1 MCGFAGVINKT
12 KKINNNQLKKLA
24 SEVDF
29 RGPDFSGIE
38 VYDRIFQKQDV
49 GQIGLFHNRLAI
61 IDLDQRSN
69 QPFED
74 ESYVLLYNGEIYNF
88 EELKSDLVSKGIIF
102 KTKSDTE
109 VLFEGLKYYKDDF
122 IQLLNGIFSFV
133 FIDKLNMTALMSRDR
148 LGIKPLYYYIDSE
161 QIIFSSEM
169 NTVIRL
175 KISKNIISRES
186 IDNYMLFQY
195 IPTPMTMIE
204 NIYKVKPGYVYN
216 VSLLDNKLSY
226 ENKYWD
232 AFKSRSSSNIQNL
245 ENFIY
250 KSLKQQLVADVDVGM
265 FLSSGIDSS
274 LLVAMVDKYFSDKKY
289 KLFTVSFDK
298 NSNSDESDDA
308 KEFVKGFNQNNFE
321 HVILQ
326 LDSNTIKN
334 RLINL
339 YDFID
344 EPFADSAVLLNMA
357 ISEEAKKYSSVVL
370 SGDGADELFFGYDR
384 YLDFI
389 KFKNIN
395 LLKKYFYLLVEIF
408 IQSRRLFLSSI
419 TDSLELSLQLLN
431 ITYPKNKK
439 ISQKI
444 KKLFMYESI
453 ENINNNNEFIS
464 KIDLKSYLTDAML
477 YKVDRSSMAN
487 SLEVRVP
494 FLDNEVLDFALSS
507 TFEEKFT
514 KKLGTKSQLKELL
527 SKLAPHYKLYS
538 TKKGFSF
545 PLLEW
550 LQNDWKDLVL
560 EKINKENLQTLNLD
574 SRFYINLVEEFYQG
588 KCEYTNQIWFVLN
601 LVLWF
606 EAFSNIEKVKYT

>member
-12 KKINNNQLKKLA
+12 KKIDKTQLLSIA
-24 SEVDF
+24 NDVNF
-29 RGPDFSGIE
+29 RGPDFTGVNI
-38 VYDRIFQKQDV
+38 YDSNFKEKEI
-49 GQIGLFHNRLAI
+49 GEIGLFHNRLSI
-61 IDLDQRSN
+61 IDLDERSN

-74 ESYVLLYNGEIYNF
+74 ERYILLYNGEIYNF
-88 EELKSDLVSKGIIF
+88 KELRGELVSLGIAF
-102 KTKSDTE
+102 NTESDTE
-109 VLFEGLKYYKDDF
+109 VLFEGLKYYKDTF
-122 IQLLNGIFSFV
+122 IKLLNGIFSFV
-133 FIDKLNMTALMSRDR
+133 FIDKKSMTAIMSRDR
-148 LGIKPLYYYIDSE
+148 LGIKPLYYCIDDE

-169 NTVIRL
+169 NTVLRL
-175 KISKNIISRES
+175 KLSKDIINRES
-186 IDNYMLFQY
+186 IDHYMIFQY
-195 IPTPMTMIE
+195 IPTPLTMIE
-204 NIYKVKPGYVYN
+204 GVHKVKPGYIFN
-216 VSLLDNKLSY
+216 ISLQENKILS
-226 ENKYWD
+226 EKKYWD
-232 AFKSRSSSNIQNL
+232 AYEVKNYSKLNL
-245 ENFIY
+245 EKILY
-250 KSLKQQLVADVDVGM
+250 KSLKKQLVADVDVGM

-274 LLVAMVDKYFSDKKY
+274 LLVAMVNKYFSDKKY

-308 KEFVKGFNQNNFE
+308 REFVKGFNQNNFE

-339 YDFID
+339 YDFVD

-395 LLKKYFYLLVEIF
+395 ILKKYLYLLVEKF
-408 IQSRRLFLSSI
+408 RQSRRLFLSSI
-419 TDSLELSLQLLN
+419 TDSFELSLQLLN
-431 ITYPKNKK
+431 TTYPKNKK
-439 ISQKI
+439 ISKNIHQ
-444 KKLFMYESI
+444 LFMYE
-453 ENINNNNEFIS
+453 NIQNIKNNNEFVS
-464 KIDLKSYLTDAML
+464 KVDLKSYLTDAML

-494 FLDNEVLDFALSS
+494 FLDNKVLDFALSS
-507 TFEEKFT
+507 NFEGKLT

-527 SKLAPHYKLYS
+527 SRIAPHYKLYS

-560 EKINKENLQTLNLD
+560 EKVNKENLKILGLDQDYYLNIL
-574 SRFYINLVEEFYQG
+574 EEFYKG
-588 KCEYTNQIWFVLN
+588 ESHHVNKVWFIFN
-601 LVLWF
+601 LILWF
-606 EAFSNIEKVKYT
+606 KNFKYISKVEYM